1 MPSRAPKKKQRKC
14 YSGKKKQH
22 TVKGQVV
29 LDSNLRIVCTA
40 VTMRN
45 THDFKLFKKSR
56 LPIKKETTVCVDTG
70 YLGLAKFHKNTEIP
84 KKKTK
89 LNPLSKED
97 KLENKNK
104 SSKRIPVEHINAKI
118 KAFKIVA
125 QKYRNRRKRFG
136 LRFNL
141 ICAFVNWDRGFN
153 VK

>member
-1 MPSRAPKKKQRKC
+1 MSYRATKKKQRKC

-29 LDSNLRIVCTA
+29 LDSNLRIICTTVA
-40 VTMRN
+40 MTN

-56 LPIKKETTVCVDTG
+56 LPIRKETLICVDTG
-70 YLGLAKFHKNTEIP
+70 YLGLANFHKNIEMP

-89 LNPLSKED
+89 LNPLTKED
-97 KLENKNK
+97 KLENKSK

-125 QKYRNRRKRFG
+125 TKYRNRRKKFG

-141 ICAFVNWDRGFN
+141 ICALVNFDRGFA
-153 VK
+153 VI

>member
-1 MPSRAPKKKQRKC
+1 MLSGETQKKQRRC

-22 TVKGQVV
+22 TVKAQVV
-29 LDSNLRIVCTA
+29 IDSNLRIVCTA
-40 VTMRN
+40 VAMIN
-45 THDFKLFKKSR
+45 THDFKLFKQSR
-56 LPIKKETTVCVDTG
+56 LPIKKETLVCVDTG
-70 YLGLAKFHKNTEIP
+70 YLGLSKLHKNTQMP

-89 LNPLSKED
+89 LNPLSYED

-104 SSKRIPVEHINAKI
+104 SSKRIPIEHINAKI

-141 ICAFVNWDRGFN
+141 ICALINFDRGFA

>member
-1 MPSRAPKKKQRKC
+1 
-14 YSGKKKQH
+14 
-22 TVKGQVV
+22 

-40 VTMRN
+40 VAMTN
-45 THDFKLFKKSR
+45 THDFKLLKQSR
-56 LPIKKETTVCVDTG
+56 LPIKKETIVCVDTG
-70 YLGLAKFHKNTEIP
+70 YLGLAKLHENTEMP

-89 LNPLSKED
+89 LNPLSKERD

-125 QKYRNRRKRFG
+125 TKYRNRRKRFG

-141 ICAFVNWDRGFN
+141 ICALVNWDRGFSVN
-153 VK
+153 

>member
-1 MPSRAPKKKQRKC
+1 M
-14 YSGKKKQH
+14 
-22 TVKGQVV
+22 V

-40 VTMRN
+40 VAMTN
-45 THDFKLFKKSR
+45 THDFKLFKKSK
-56 LPIKKETTVCVDTG
+56 LPIKKETIVCVDTG
-70 YLGLAKFHKNTEIP
+70 YLGLTKLHANTEIP

-141 ICAFVNWDRGFN
+141 ICALVNFDRGFA
-153 VK
+153 V

>member
-1 MPSRAPKKKQRKC
+1 M
-14 YSGKKKQH
+14 
-22 TVKGQVV
+22 T
-29 LDSNLRIVCTA
+29 
-40 VTMRN
+40 N

-56 LPIKKETTVCVDTG
+56 LPIKKETIVCVDTG
-70 YLGLAKFHKNTEIP
+70 YLGLAKLHENTEMP

-97 KLENKNK
+97 KLKNRNK
-104 SSKRIPVEHINAKI
+104 SSKRIPVEYVNAKI

-125 QKYRNRRKRFG
+125 TKYRNRRKRFG

-141 ICAFVNWDRGFN
+141 ICALVNWDRGFA

>member
-1 MPSRAPKKKQRKC
+1 M
-14 YSGKKKQH
+14 
-22 TVKGQVV
+22 T
-29 LDSNLRIVCTA
+29 
-40 VTMRN
+40 N

-56 LPIKKETTVCVDTG
+56 LPIREETIVCVDTG
-70 YLGLAKFHKNTEIP
+70 YLGLANLHKNIEMP

-89 LNPLSKED
+89 LNPLTKDD
-97 KLENKNK
+97 KLANKEK

-125 QKYRNRRKRFG
+125 TKYRNRRKRFG

-141 ICAFVNWDRGFN
+141 ICALINFDRGFA